1 MRNRIIFLIA
11 RIIFYF
17 LRINPKKLIFI
28 DYAPGSGS
36 NVKVLYDFMI
46 KEYDN
51 LDLIYIDFQK
61 ILENPMKNAMH
72 LGTGSI
78 VITSHGPI
86 KKMKKKQKFIE
97 LWHGIPLKKMGLLEY
112 ETTMNKKKIDTLD
125 GVISSSETYT
135 TLLNAC
141 IGINNKYV
149 ITGFPRNDLLNLR
162 GGEKRDII
170 LKDFSVSKNDKL
182 IVFMPTFRKGYIR
195 EESDLNREYNIFGLN
210 DMDINQFNAYLV
222 KNRITV
228 IVKLHPKEEEY
239 YKKTLVDFS
248 NIKLC
253 TSEFLAKYNLDIY
266 QILAETDLLIT
277 DYSSVYFD
285 YLLVDK
291 PILFLN
297 TDLAQYRNNRGFLL
311 NPFEFWTP
319 GPKVNMYDHF
329 ICELDKLLTD
339 EKYYKTE
346 RENIKKI
353 VHEYTDFKYSERV
366 AKYIYSNYLNVNNY
380 K

>member
-1 MRNRIIFLIA
+1 MRNRITFLIA
-11 RIIFYF
+11 RIIFCF
-17 LRINPKKLIFI
+17 LRMNPKKLIFI

-36 NVKVLYDFMI
+36 NVKVLYDFMT
-46 KEYDN
+46 KEYND
-51 LDLIYIDFQK
+51 LDLIYINFQK
-61 ILENPMKNAMH
+61 ILEKPIGNAMH
-72 LGTGSI
+72 LGTGAI

-97 LWHGIPLKKMGLLEY
+97 LWHGIPLKKMGLLEN

-125 GVISSSETYT
+125 RVISSSETYT

-149 ITGFPRNDLLNLR
+149 ITGFPRNDLLNLS
-162 GGEKRDII
+162 GGETRDII
-170 LKDFSVSKNDKL
+170 LKYFSVSENDKL
-182 IVFMPTFRKGYIR
+182 MVFMPTFRKGYIR
-195 EESDLNREYNIFGLN
+195 EESDLNREYNIFGLG
-210 DMDINQFNAYLV
+210 DMNIDEFNAYLV

-228 IVKLHPKEEEY
+228 IVKLHPKEEVY
-239 YKKTLVDFS
+239 YKKALEGFS

-266 QILAETDLLIT
+266 QILSETDLLIT

-285 YLLVDK
+285 YLLLDK

-297 TDLAQYRNNRGFLL
+297 TDLDQYRNNRGFLL

-319 GPKVNMYDHF
+319 GPKVNVYNHF
-329 ICELDKLLTD
+329 ICELEKLLTD

-366 AKYIYSNYLNVNNY
+366 AKYIYSNYLN
-380 K
+380 